1 MNELLT
7 ILIVF
12 LFLTALVVWQS
23 LLVKKLLF
31 LQKRIL
37 RDLRKEADTI
47 KALQAIIKSHGEMID
62 MLTKQNAEMQQFII
76 QADANLKTIVNEY
89 EVNGI
94 PLGWDRRKRESDGQ
108 RIDYI
113 SGI

>member
-23 LLVKKLLF
+23 MLVKKLLF

-37 RDLRKEADTI
+37 RDLRKESDAI
-47 KALQAIIKSHGEMID
+47 KSLQAVIKSHREMIE
-62 MLTKQNAEMQQFII
+62 MLTKQNSELQQFII

-89 EVNGI
+89 EVNGV
-94 PLGWDRRKRESDGQ
+94 PLGWDRNKRAVDGQ